1 MSVTSRQKE
10 IIADYD
16 FIENRQERLGAIVD
30 AARHLPSLPEN
41 LRTETNLVP
50 GCTSRV
56 WLMGEYQ
63 APHCHFRVDCDSPLV
78 RGLVVLLVSAYEDAT
93 IADAIA
99 TEPFLLE
106 ELEVW
111 RDLTPTRQN
120 GLNAVRQRITALAAS
135 WA

>member
-1 MSVTSRQKE
+1 MSVTARQNE

-30 AARHLPSLPEN
+30 AARHLPSFPASQ
-41 LRTETNLVP
+41 RTDENLVP

-56 WLMGEYQ
+56 WLVGEHREGRCRFQ
-63 APHCHFRVDCDSPLV
+63 ADCDSPLV
-78 RGLVVLLVSAYEDAT
+78 RGLVVLLARAYDDAE
-93 IADAIA
+93 IADVIK

-106 ELEVW
+106 KLEVW

-120 GLNAVRQRITALAAS
+120 GLNAVRQRLTALAAS

>member
-1 MSVTSRQKE
+1 MSVSTRQKE

-30 AARHLPSLPEN
+30 AARHLPPLPAPQ
-41 LRTETNLVP
+41 RTADHLVP

-56 WLMGEYQ
+56 WLIGEFRDQ
-63 APHCHFRVDCDSPLV
+63 RCHFQADCDSPLV
-78 RGLVVLLVSAYEDAT
+78 RGLVILLARVYDGGS
-93 IADAIA
+93 IADIIA
-99 TEPFLLE
+99 TEPTLLQ
-106 ELEVW
+106 ELGVW

>member
-1 MSVTSRQKE
+1 MSVTARQNE

-30 AARHLPSLPEN
+30 AARHLPPFPEAQ
-41 LRTETNLVP
+41 RTEENLVP

-56 WLMGEYQ
+56 WLVGDYHEGR
-63 APHCHFRVDCDSPLV
+63 CHFKADCDSPLV
-78 RGLVVLLVSAYEDAT
+78 RGLVVLLARAYDDTE
-93 IADAIA
+93 IADVIKTA
-99 TEPFLLE
+99 PFLLE
-106 ELEVW
+106 KLEVW

>member
-30 AARHLPSLPEN
+30 AARHLPHLPDGQRNEQ
-41 LRTETNLVP
+41 NLVP

-56 WLMGEYQ
+56 WLIGDYRDRQ
-63 APHCHFRVDCDSPLV
+63 CQFRADCDSPLV
-78 RGLVVLLVSAYEDAT
+78 RGLVVLLANAYHGAD
-93 IADAIA
+93 IADVIA
-99 TEPFLLE
+99 TEPFLLQ

-120 GLNAVRQRITALAAS
+120 GLNSVRQRITALAAS